1 VLGFLVDPNAIAPTD
16 VQAAVALKQPLI
28 RELPR
33 AQRGRTLVRTA
44 FKVRFSP
51 KATPG
56 ADAALGPSWANRRH
70 RKAGLLPLSVF
81 GALFVSAARIIP
93 GHPGVAAFRK
103 SAKQD
108 AF

>member
-1 VLGFLVDPNAIAPTD
+1 MRHGEKWAKPVTGMGQTLPMDSAPVPPD
-16 VQAAVALKQPLI
+16 VRCCSKSDHL
-28 RELPR
+28 RHECEM
-33 AQRGRTLVRTA
+33 TLR
-44 FKVRFSP
+44 
-51 KATPG
+51 
-56 ADAALGPSWANRRH
+56 ANRRH